1 MNTAP
6 FDLPPSVD
14 TASSVDSECAHRA
27 PKGPL
32 VVATPGDLLA
42 LVGTRL
48 GSSDWFTIEQRHLDD
63 FARVTGDDFWI
74 HVDVE
79 RAARDM
85 PDGRTIAHGLFVLS
99 LVPLLQ
105 RQIFRVERRGKGLNY
120 GSDRVRY
127 TAPVPVGSRVR
138 LHQTLK
144 NAQRIG
150 QATRM
155 TTTCEF
161 EIEGR
166 DRPALVADFILLLQ
180 DE

>member
-1 MNTAP
+1 
-6 FDLPPSVD
+6 
-14 TASSVDSECAHRA
+14 
-27 PKGPL
+27 L
-32 VVATPGDLLA
+32 VVPTPA
-42 LVGTRL
+42 ELVAHVGSRL
-48 GSSDWFTIEQRHLDD
+48 GSSDWFTIEQRHIDD

-144 NAQRIG
+144 AAQRVG
-150 QATRM
+150 AATRM